1 MSCIYRINNHRI
13 RYVLLA
19 LLKHWVVFVQ
29 TMMNHKT
36 LGYCT
41 PLFSTKPNFNITLA
55 VIQL

>member
-13 RYVLLA
+13 RDVLLA
-19 LLKHWVVFVQ
+19 LSKHWVFVQ

-41 PLFSTKPNFNITLA
+41 PLFSTKPNFNITLV